1 MSVADKLLAISPIQ
15 AERFFISYKWGNP
28 EGYEYMIPEDESGGS
43 STANGTRSWDPSDSG
58 TVDVNLS
65 AAPASQ
71 DGADGHLRR
80 RSTVAER
87 RRSQQGLRLG
97 LGAANHPEPNYAE
110 AKIKSSNPQEE
121 AESKANQ
128 AAQRE
133 A

>member
-43 STANGTRSWDPSDSG
+43 STANGIIMDPSDSG
-58 TVDVNLS
+58 SVGVDLS

-97 LGAANHPEPNYAE
+97 LGAANHPEPNCAE
-110 AKIKSSNPQEE
+110 AKSRSSNPQEE